1 MSKPTHRIC
10 MEEPAAIAARRAKP
24 GEEVK
29 PRLIKIGVGWLA
41 KGITL
46 QMQLEAMPPFCFW
59 APTLKLV
66 AFLIPPEEGAE
77 TEEGS
82 VTAGDDFPY

>member
-1 MSKPTHRIC
+1 

>member
-10 MEEPAAIAARRAKP
+10 VEEPMSIAARRTKP

-29 PRLIKIGVGWLA
+29 PRLIKVGAGWRA
-41 KGITL
+41 KGDTL
-46 QMQLEAMPPFCFW
+46 QIQLELMPPFCFW

-66 AFLIPPEEGAE
+66 AFLNTPDEAEADGTEGA
-77 TEEGS
+77 
-82 VTAGDDFPY
+82 ALDDDLPY